1 MLLSLG
7 LALSVSLGGFVSESP
22 RAATLV
28 DRAVLAQIAPPPPP
42 APPPAVP
49 SLQVETLRAQ
59 LEQLKANEPGVAGSV
74 VLLVSGVLVALAGA
88 VFSYIGL
95 LILALTGSPVI
106 LLPALLGMVLGIG
119 MSVGGGVWLGSSIR
133 AKNRHR
139 RDVRALEQQIEQL
152 ERPAEQPLLPPGLP
166 PPSVQ
171 APAPTLLLA
180 TF

>member
-1 MLLSLG
+1 MLLSVG
-7 LALSVSLGGFVSESP
+7 LVLTLGGFVSDTP
-22 RAATLV
+22 RAATLI
-28 DRAVLAQIAPPPPP
+28 DREFLAQIAPPPPPP

-74 VLLVSGVLVALAGA
+74 VLLVSGVLVAVAGA
-88 VFSYIGL
+88 VFAYVGL
-95 LILALTGSPVI
+95 IILAFTGSPVI

-133 AKNRHR
+133 AKNRHK
-139 RDVRALEQQIEQL
+139 RDVRALEQQIELL
-152 ERPAEQPLLPPGLP
+152 ERPAEPLQPPALP